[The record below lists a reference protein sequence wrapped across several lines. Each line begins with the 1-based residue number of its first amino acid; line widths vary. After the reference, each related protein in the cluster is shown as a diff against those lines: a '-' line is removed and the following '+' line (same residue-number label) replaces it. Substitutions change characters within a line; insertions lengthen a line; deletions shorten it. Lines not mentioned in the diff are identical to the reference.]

1 MEQKSPM
8 LVTPKQHQTTIKRL
22 GLRGANSA
30 LRGRSQTVSA
40 TPARKSGT
48 FGNNAVVSYGSE
60 KGNKKVSSSSLNTP
74 SVDSNEVIK
83 QAKSTNCRPHRL
95 ALNKHLKET
104 LSKKRLQFNLVDE
117 IETEHAGY
125 RLEPESYLC
134 KTYNKSKA
142 QNNDVEEYLSGLS
155 KEEVLAQ
162 IDEMEKELQARRE
175 HTEKAK
181 ELKQAI
187 ETWQAGFKSALQDL
201 QAKIDPNESREQLL
215 SKLKLPA
222 HMIKYAED

>member
-1 MEQKSPM
+1 MEQKSPIV
-8 LVTPKQHQTTIKRL
+8 VTPQQTTIKRL

-30 LRGRSQTVSA
+30 LRERSQTASA
-40 TPARKSGT
+40 TPGQKLGT
-48 FGNNAVVSYGSE
+48 FGSE
-60 KGNKKVSSSSLNTP
+60 KGHKKVSSSSLSTP
-74 SVDSNEVIK
+74 SVDSNEVNK

-95 ALNKHLKET
+95 ASNKHLKEK
-104 LSKKRLQFNLVDE
+104 LSKKRLQFNRVDDMYTKDE
-117 IETEHAGY
+117 ADN
-125 RLEPESYLC
+125 LEPESYLF

-142 QNNDVEEYLSGLS
+142 QNDNVEEYLSRLS

-187 ETWQAGFKSALQDL
+187 ETWQAGFRSALQDL
-201 QAKIDPNESREQLL
+201 QTKIDPKESREQLL